1 MKKVLLIIIGLL
13 IVFLSGILYLN
24 WPTKEV
30 KEETKEEPVVTSFNF
45 TSSNCETIDNY
56 FCVKTI
62 SDVSIG
68 GVTKDLVLKIT
79 KSADYLVGSSS
90 VTDLTMGLYWDDILV
105 YTFKPNTYL
114 ALELTNYEADIKI
127 DVLDNRYLVIGY
139 IATNNTLVDEKVLD
153 VVDIT
158 NKQVV
163 ASLGLGSLE
172 INTLSNIEFS
182 GSYYKITDN
191 KLIYYSYECNQAEPG
206 NYFLREISGT
216 FNNGIL
222 EKETLTEYTNINST
236 TTSISC

>member
-24 WPTKEV
+24 WPAKEIE
-30 KEETKEEPVVTSFNF
+30 KEIKEEPVLTSFNF
-45 TSSNCETIDNY
+45 TNGDCDTLESY

-62 SDVSIG
+62 ADVSIS
-68 GVTKDLVLKIT
+68 GVEKDLVLKIT
-79 KSADYLVGSSS
+79 KSASYLVGSSE
-90 VTDLTMGLYWDDILV
+90 VVDLTMNLYWDDILV

-114 ALELTNYEADIKI
+114 VSELTNYSPDIKI

-139 IATNNTLVDEKVLD
+139 IATNNTLVDEKALD

-172 INTLSNIEFS
+172 INTLNNIEFS
-182 GSYYKITDN
+182 STYYKIVDN

-222 EKETLTEYTNINST
+222 EKETLTEYNNTNST
-236 TTSISC
+236 TTNISC